1 MGHLDKTRFKSTK
14 SEYEDRTVQKYPHKS
29 TITGKKQLRKASV
42 FAAPKGKA
50 GGSIPLWDA
59 KESSSTKVDELFLLQ
74 WEKEGHILKIEHMS
88 NCSIIQQGGI
98 SMKKQ
103 YEIYVDCAACG
114 VKMEGVLKNIA
125 GINDA
130 QVNYMLQKVTIDFEE
145 GADEAKLLKNAL
157 KLCRKK
163 VDDDIEIKF

>member
-1 MGHLDKTRFKSTK
+1 
-14 SEYEDRTVQKYPHKS
+14 
-29 TITGKKQLRKASV
+29 
-42 FAAPKGKA
+42 
-50 GGSIPLWDA
+50 
-59 KESSSTKVDELFLLQ
+59 
-74 WEKEGHILKIEHMS
+74 
-88 NCSIIQQGGI
+88 
-98 SMKKQ
+98 MKKQ

-114 VKMEGVLKNIA
+114 VKMEGVLKNIT